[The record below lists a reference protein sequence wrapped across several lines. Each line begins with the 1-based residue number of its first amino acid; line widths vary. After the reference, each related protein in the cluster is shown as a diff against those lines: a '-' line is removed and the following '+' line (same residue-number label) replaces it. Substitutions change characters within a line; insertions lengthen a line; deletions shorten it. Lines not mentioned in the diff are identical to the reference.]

1 MMKLKNND
9 QSFKVRKVNEM
20 DVHFGCSL
28 IFYAKS
34 WHKKDIGYI
43 LDSLISRFI
52 NDPNKFWINSDIAT
66 YHGF

>member
-9 QSFKVRKVNEM
+9 QSFKVRKVGEM

-34 WHKKDIGYI
+34 WHKKDIGVYI

-52 NDPNKFWINSDIAT
+52 NAIRTNSE
-66 YHGF
+66 